1 MSARPLLGGALAG
14 LLVCAGA
21 AAQQDGVPA
30 GPHDPSKTKVLALEG
45 KVLQIEG
52 LGAGVGG
59 AALSLQASV
68 ADLAARDSAL
78 TVRESGSG
86 LRVMMTGDVL
96 FAFDSAEIRPDA
108 KRTLTDLIEVLK
120 QVAGVPVV
128 VEGHTDSKGADDYN
142 QALSE
147 RRAAA
152 VVDWL
157 VAEGKLDRKRLAAR
171 GMGETDPVAPN
182 TTPEGRDDPEGR
194 QRNRRVE
201 FVFPEAD

>member
-1 MSARPLLGGALAG
+1 MRARPLPGVALAG

-21 AAQQDGVPA
+21 AAQDDGVPA
-30 GPHDPSKTKVLALEG
+30 GPHDPSQTKILALEG
-45 KVLQIEG
+45 RVLQIEG

-78 TVRESGSG
+78 SVRETGSG

-96 FAFDSAEIRPDA
+96 FAFDSAQIRPDA
-108 KRTLTDLIEVLK
+108 KRTLRDLIEVLK
-120 QVAGVPVV
+120 QVPDGPVI

-147 RRAAA
+147 RRAGA

-201 FVFPEAD
+201 FVFPEGD